1 MDYYCSM
8 FQTSVGFISHITLCV
23 YRAFSPSLVSSSSH
37 ATHPENNNIFYRSEK
52 QKITDSLSAQF
63 NRPADDLLLMISTQI
78 RTEPRVQKSINGSDI
93 LVLMGC
99 WKLPRLIISFL
110 LKHQNNYFTH
120 NSQSFLVVVIFVSE
134 AVRKEHFLRTGWNPF
149 LSHSCDAERSPI
161 SGLWTFLFFIA

>member
-1 MDYYCSM
+1 MCLSCFLSVSCLFFITCY
-8 FQTSVGFISHITLCV
+8 TSWKQQHL
-23 YRAFSPSLVSSSSH
+23 LQEWDH
-37 ATHPENNNIFYRSEK
+37 K